1 MITGLRSINTNKHA
15 PMTTAAEY
23 NVNMSA
29 NITSVKYVKLPVHV
43 SDTEAGVTTIRI
55 AYTNHVVVQL
65 L

>member
-15 PMTTAAEY
+15 PMATAAEY